1 MQTVY
6 QAALR
11 SWSIPPVATF
21 ALLLTALVYLR
32 GWINLRRAGSIELPP
47 WRAITFLAGLLSLW
61 VALASPLD
69 TFSGFV
75 LTAHMLQHMLLMMV
89 APPLILLGA
98 PLVPIV
104 RGLPRFAAREFA
116 GPFLNW
122 PLANRIG
129 TTLTNPLFALI
140 LMGVVTFAWHTPKLY
155 ELALGS
161 SSWHEVEHAC
171 FFLTSIIFWWPV
183 VQPWPS
189 RAQWP
194 RWAMVPYLFVGDLQN
209 TILSAIL
216 VFSDRVLYPSYG
228 LTPRLFGL
236 SAQQDQAAA
245 GAIMWVLG
253 GFTYVFPAVVIA
265 VHCLSKRSGH
275 RSIVPARNK
284 EHFPADESPSLR
296 NRFPLLADFLR
307 PRFSGRTAEMVWF
320 VAVFVAIGLCFSFL
334 IATSSEDDDQAL
346 RLWKQSG
353 PFSAAIFAPA
363 GDLPA
368 GRSSFGVLVQD
379 RKTQEVLLDS
389 AVDLSARPAAAE
401 AGQPAPVRATY
412 EDSENKLLQTAEL
425 DLPAAGDW
433 TVNIALSRNSESA
446 ELSLPLR
453 VVKREGGLA
462 DLWPYFLF
470 PAFGMI
476 LFGAYIR
483 RHHETRP
490 SPLEQHASL

>member
-1 MQTVY
+1 MQPVL

-32 GWINLRRAGSIELPP
+32 GWISLRRAGSIELPP
-47 WRAITFLAGLLSLW
+47 WRAVMFATGLLSLW
-61 VALASPLD
+61 IALASPLD

-98 PLVPIV
+98 PLIPIV

-129 TTLTNPLFALI
+129 AALTNPICALV
-140 LMGVVTFAWHTPKLY
+140 LMSVVTFAWHTPKLY

-216 VFSDRVLYPSYG
+216 VFSDQVLYPSYSQ
-228 LTPRLFGL
+228 TPRLFGL
-236 SAQQDQAAA
+236 TAQADQAAA

-253 GFTYVFPAVVIA
+253 GFTYVLPAVVIA
-265 VHCLSKRSGH
+265 IHCLSKRRGH
-275 RSIVPARNK
+275 PMVVPTRNR
-284 EHFPADESPSLR
+284 ERLPVDESPSTR
-296 NRFPLLADFLR
+296 SP
-307 PRFSGRTAEMVWF
+307 
-320 VAVFVAIGLCFSFL
+320 VFGNS
-334 IATSSEDDDQAL
+334 TSSTNS
-346 RLWKQSG
+346 K
-353 PFSAAIFAPA
+353 
-363 GDLPA
+363 
-368 GRSSFGVLVQD
+368 QD
-379 RKTQEVLLDS
+379 RRGEF
-389 AVDLSARPAAAE
+389 
-401 AGQPAPVRATY
+401 G
-412 EDSENKLLQTAEL
+412 
-425 DLPAAGDW
+425 
-433 TVNIALSRNSESA
+433 
-446 ELSLPLR
+446 LSL
-453 VVKREGGLA
+453 
-462 DLWPYFLF
+462 
-470 PAFGMI
+470 
-476 LFGAYIR
+476 
-483 RHHETRP
+483 H
-490 SPLEQHASL
+490 SS